1 MFIMNN
7 NSNSFNN
14 TNFNNNIS
22 NGILSDKNQIGVKK
36 SNIISESHREFGKDL
51 KKNTNLNKDIS
62 NQNVVK
68 QNNKENFVNNEN
80 VNTLN
85 YFKKDSIIINNEII
99 QNHVKANNEK
109 MDIDNQNSF
118 KKQEEIEI
126 YIDDNEEKMELELN
140 NNELPSINKNPQN
153 VQEYF
158 SDIFKYFFEIESTY
172 LPIPN
177 YMDSQNDINEKMR
190 GILNDW
196 LIEVHLKYKLV
207 PDTMYLTINLID
219 RYLSKKKVLRTKL
232 QLVGV
237 TAMFIAS
244 KYEEIFPPE
253 AKDFVYI
260 TDNACNKK
268 ELLDMEIDMLTTL
281 NFDIT
286 FPSQYRFL
294 ELFKQVLNLSDI
306 MFNYSYYLLDLCLI
320 NYKMI
325 KYKFSELAAT
335 AVLISIKIFK
345 GVLDNFEKT
354 GYKENEL
361 TMCCKDM
368 CNVLQ
373 NSEKN
378 NLPAVRKKFSLAKFL
393 EVAKTKIL

>member
-22 NGILSDKNQIGVKK
+22 NGVLSDKNQIGIKK
-36 SNIISESHREFGKDL
+36 PSGISETHREFGKDL
-51 KKNTNLNKDIS
+51 KKNSNLTKDIS

-68 QNNKENFVNNEN
+68 QNFKENVVNNEN

-109 MDIDNQNSF
+109 MDIENQNSF
-118 KKQEEIEI
+118 KKEEIEI
-126 YIDDNEEKMELELN
+126 YIDDNEEKMELEIN
-140 NNELPSINKNPQN
+140 NNESPSINKNPQN

-158 SDIFKYFFEIESTY
+158 SDIFTYFFEIESTY
-172 LPIPN
+172 LPVPN
-177 YMDSQNDINEKMR
+177 YMDTQNDINEKMR

-268 ELLDMEIDMLTTL
+268 ELLNMEIDMLTTL

-294 ELFKQVLNLSDI
+294 ELYKQALNLSDI
-306 MFNYSYYLLDLCLI
+306 MFYYSYYLLDLCLI

-354 GYKENEL
+354 GYKENQL
-361 TMCCKDM
+361 TNCCKDM
-368 CNVLQ
+368 CNILQ

-378 NLPAVRKKFSLAKFL
+378 NLPAVRKKFSLGKFM

>member
-14 TNFNNNIS
+14 SNFNNNIS
-22 NGILSDKNQIGVKK
+22 NGVLSDKNQIGIKK
-36 SNIISESHREFGKDL
+36 PSGISETHREFGKDL
-51 KKNTNLNKDIS
+51 KKNSNLTKDIS

-68 QNNKENFVNNEN
+68 QNFKENVVNNEN

-109 MDIDNQNSF
+109 MDIENQNSF
-118 KKQEEIEI
+118 KKEEIEI
-126 YIDDNEEKMELELN
+126 YIDDKEEKMELEIN
-140 NNELPSINKNPQN
+140 NNESPSINKNPQN

-158 SDIFKYFFEIESTY
+158 SDIFTYFFEIESTY
-172 LPIPN
+172 LPVPN
-177 YMDSQNDINEKMR
+177 YMDTQNDINEKMR

-268 ELLDMEIDMLTTL
+268 ELLNMEIDMLTTL

-294 ELFKQVLNLSDI
+294 ELYKQALNLSDI
-306 MFNYSYYLLDLCLI
+306 MFYYSYYLLDLCLI

-354 GYKENEL
+354 GYKENQL
-361 TMCCKDM
+361 TNCCKDM
-368 CNVLQ
+368 CNILQ

-378 NLPAVRKKFSLAKFL
+378 NLPAVRKKFSLGKFM

>member
-1 MFIMNN
+1 MNN

-22 NGILSDKNQIGVKK
+22 NGVLSDKNQIGIKK
-36 SNIISESHREFGKDL
+36 PSGISETHREFGKDL
-51 KKNTNLNKDIS
+51 KKNSNLTKDIS

-68 QNNKENFVNNEN
+68 QNFKENVVNNEN

-109 MDIDNQNSF
+109 MDIENQNSF
-118 KKQEEIEI
+118 KKEEIEI
-126 YIDDNEEKMELELN
+126 YIDDNEEKMELEIN
-140 NNELPSINKNPQN
+140 NNESPSINKNPQN

-158 SDIFKYFFEIESTY
+158 SDIFTYFFEIESTY
-172 LPIPN
+172 LPVPN
-177 YMDSQNDINEKMR
+177 YMDTQNDINEKMR

-268 ELLDMEIDMLTTL
+268 ELLNMEIDMLTTL

-294 ELFKQVLNLSDI
+294 ELYKQALNLSDI
-306 MFNYSYYLLDLCLI
+306 MFYYSYYLLDLCLI

-354 GYKENEL
+354 GYKENQL
-361 TMCCKDM
+361 TNCCKDM
-368 CNVLQ
+368 CNILQ

-378 NLPAVRKKFSLAKFL
+378 NLPAVRKKFSLGKFM

>member
-1 MFIMNN
+1 MNN

-22 NGILSDKNQIGVKK
+22 NGVLSDKNQIGIKK
-36 SNIISESHREFGKDL
+36 PSGISETHREFGKDL
-51 KKNTNLNKDIS
+51 KKNSNLTKDIS

-68 QNNKENFVNNEN
+68 QNFKENVVNNEN

-109 MDIDNQNSF
+109 MDIENQNSF

-126 YIDDNEEKMELELN
+126 YIDDNEQKMELELN

-158 SDIFKYFFEIESTY
+158 SDIFTYFFEIESTY
-172 LPIPN
+172 LPVPN
-177 YMDSQNDINEKMR
+177 YMDTQNDINEKMR

-268 ELLDMEIDMLTTL
+268 ELLNMEIDMLTTL

-294 ELFKQVLNLSDI
+294 ELYKQALNLSDI
-306 MFNYSYYLLDLCLI
+306 MFYYSYYLLDLCLI

-354 GYKENEL
+354 GYKENQL
-361 TMCCKDM
+361 TNCCKDM
-368 CNVLQ
+368 CNILQ

-378 NLPAVRKKFSLAKFL
+378 NLPAVRKKFSLGKFM

>member
-1 MFIMNN
+1 MNN

-22 NGILSDKNQIGVKK
+22 NGVLSDKNQIGIKK
-36 SNIISESHREFGKDL
+36 PSGISETHREFGKDL
-51 KKNTNLNKDIS
+51 KKNTNLTKDIS

-68 QNNKENFVNNEN
+68 QNFKENVVNNEN

-109 MDIDNQNSF
+109 MDIENQNSN
-118 KKQEEIEI
+118 KKEEIEI
-126 YIDDNEEKMELELN
+126 YIDDNEEKMELEIN

-158 SDIFKYFFEIESTY
+158 SDIFTYFFEIESTY

-177 YMDSQNDINEKMR
+177 YMDTQNDINEKMR

-268 ELLDMEIDMLTTL
+268 ELLNMEIDMLTTL

-294 ELFKQVLNLSDI
+294 ELYKQVLNLSDI
-306 MFNYSYYLLDLCLI
+306 MFYYSYYLLDLCLI

-354 GYKENEL
+354 GYKENQL
-361 TMCCKDM
+361 TNCCKDM
-368 CNVLQ
+368 CNILQ

-378 NLPAVRKKFSLAKFL
+378 NLPAVRKKFSLGKFM

>member
-1 MFIMNN
+1 MNN

-51 KKNTNLNKDIS
+51 KKNTNLNKDIL

-320 NYKMI
+320 SYKMI

-361 TMCCKDM
+361 TM
-368 CNVLQ
+368 
-373 NSEKN
+373 
-378 NLPAVRKKFSLAKFL
+378 F
-393 EVAKTKIL
+393 

>member
-1 MFIMNN
+1 
-7 NSNSFNN
+7 
-14 TNFNNNIS
+14 
-22 NGILSDKNQIGVKK
+22 
-36 SNIISESHREFGKDL
+36 
-51 KKNTNLNKDIS
+51 
-62 NQNVVK
+62 
-68 QNNKENFVNNEN
+68 
-80 VNTLN
+80 
-85 YFKKDSIIINNEII
+85 
-99 QNHVKANNEK
+99 
-109 MDIDNQNSF
+109 MDIENQNSF

-126 YIDDNEEKMELELN
+126 YIDDNEQKMELELN

-320 NYKMI
+320 SYKMI

-335 AVLISIKIFK
+335 AVLMSPT
-345 GVLDNFEKT
+345 VTAEAASNNF
-354 GYKENEL
+354 G
-361 TMCCKDM
+361 
-368 CNVLQ
+368 
-373 NSEKN
+373 
-378 NLPAVRKKFSLAKFL
+378 
-393 EVAKTKIL
+393 VAKATNAISPIALKISSQEFPVKSTLFTGELPQYANIFWPRKPWPVLA

>member
-1 MFIMNN
+1 MNN

-22 NGILSDKNQIGVKK
+22 NGVLSDKNQIGIKK
-36 SNIISESHREFGKDL
+36 PSGISETHREFGKDL
-51 KKNTNLNKDIS
+51 KKNSNLTKDIS

-68 QNNKENFVNNEN
+68 QNFKENVVNNEN

-109 MDIDNQNSF
+109 MDIENQNSF
-118 KKQEEIEI
+118 KKEEIEI
-126 YIDDNEEKMELELN
+126 YIDDKEEKMELEIN
-140 NNELPSINKNPQN
+140 NNESPSINKNPQN

-158 SDIFKYFFEIESTY
+158 SDIFTYFFEIESTY
-172 LPIPN
+172 LPVPN
-177 YMDSQNDINEKMR
+177 YMDTQNDINEKMR

-268 ELLDMEIDMLTTL
+268 ELLNMEIDMLTTL

-294 ELFKQVLNLSDI
+294 ELYKQALNLSDI
-306 MFNYSYYLLDLCLI
+306 MFYYSYYLLDLCLI

-354 GYKENEL
+354 GYKENQL
-361 TMCCKDM
+361 TNCCKDM
-368 CNVLQ
+368 CNILQ

-378 NLPAVRKKFSLAKFL
+378 NLPAVRKKFSLGKFM

>member
-1 MFIMNN
+1 MNN

-109 MDIDNQNSF
+109 MDIENQNSF

-126 YIDDNEEKMELELN
+126 YIDDNEQKMELELN

-294 ELFKQVLNLSDI
+294 ELYKQVLNLSDI

-320 NYKMI
+320 SYKMI

-354 GYKENEL
+354 GYKENQL
-361 TMCCKDM
+361 TNCCKDM
-368 CNVLQ
+368 CNILQ

-378 NLPAVRKKFSLAKFL
+378 NLPAVRKKFSLGKFM

>member
-1 MFIMNN
+1 MNN
-7 NSNSFNN
+7 NTNSFNN
-14 TNFNNNIS
+14 TNYNNNIS

-51 KKNTNLNKDIS
+51 KKNTNLNKDIL

-354 GYKENEL
+354 GYKENQL
-361 TMCCKDM
+361 TNCCKDM
-368 CNVLQ
+368 CNILQ

-378 NLPAVRKKFSLAKFL
+378 NLPAVRKKFSLGKFM

>member
-1 MFIMNN
+1 
-7 NSNSFNN
+7 
-14 TNFNNNIS
+14 
-22 NGILSDKNQIGVKK
+22 
-36 SNIISESHREFGKDL
+36 
-51 KKNTNLNKDIS
+51 
-62 NQNVVK
+62 
-68 QNNKENFVNNEN
+68 
-80 VNTLN
+80 
-85 YFKKDSIIINNEII
+85 
-99 QNHVKANNEK
+99 
-109 MDIDNQNSF
+109 MDIENQNSF
-118 KKQEEIEI
+118 KKEEIEI
-126 YIDDNEEKMELELN
+126 YIDDKEEKMELEIN
-140 NNELPSINKNPQN
+140 NNESPSINKNPQN

-158 SDIFKYFFEIESTY
+158 SDIFTYFFEIESTY
-172 LPIPN
+172 LPVPN
-177 YMDSQNDINEKMR
+177 YMDTQNDINEKMR

-268 ELLDMEIDMLTTL
+268 ELLNMEIDMLTTL

-294 ELFKQVLNLSDI
+294 ELYKQALNLSDI
-306 MFNYSYYLLDLCLI
+306 MFYYSYYLLDLCLI

-354 GYKENEL
+354 GYKENQL
-361 TMCCKDM
+361 TNCCKDM
-368 CNVLQ
+368 CNILQ

-378 NLPAVRKKFSLAKFL
+378 NLPAVRKKFSLGKFM

>member
-7 NSNSFNN
+7 TSNSFNN

-22 NGILSDKNQIGVKK
+22 NGVLSDKNQIGIKK
-36 SNIISESHREFGKDL
+36 PSGISETHREFGKDL
-51 KKNTNLNKDIS
+51 KKNSNLTKDIS

-68 QNNKENFVNNEN
+68 QNFKENVVNNEN

-109 MDIDNQNSF
+109 MDIENQNSF
-118 KKQEEIEI
+118 KKEEIEI
-126 YIDDNEEKMELELN
+126 YIDDKEEKMELEIN
-140 NNELPSINKNPQN
+140 NNESPSINKNPQN

-158 SDIFKYFFEIESTY
+158 SDIFTYFFEIESTY
-172 LPIPN
+172 LPVPN
-177 YMDSQNDINEKMR
+177 YMDTQNDINEKMR

-268 ELLDMEIDMLTTL
+268 ELLNMEIDMLTTL

-294 ELFKQVLNLSDI
+294 ELYKQALNLSDI
-306 MFNYSYYLLDLCLI
+306 MFYYSYYLLDLCLI

-354 GYKENEL
+354 GYKENQL
-361 TMCCKDM
+361 TNCCKDM
-368 CNVLQ
+368 CNILQ

-378 NLPAVRKKFSLAKFL
+378 NLPAVRKKFSLGKFM

>member
-1 MFIMNN
+1 MNN
-7 NSNSFNN
+7 NSNSFNKI
-14 TNFNNNIS
+14 NNNKNITTS
-22 NGILSDKNQIGVKK
+22 NLSNINQIGVKK
-36 SNIISESHREFGKDL
+36 SIINPEIHREFGKDL
-51 KKNTNLNKDIS
+51 KKNNNLTNDIS

-68 QNNKENFVNNEN
+68 QNIKNNFINNEN
-80 VNTLN
+80 INTLN

-99 QNHVKANNEK
+99 QNHVKPNNEK
-109 MDIDNQNSF
+109 MDLENQNF
-118 KKQEEIEI
+118 VKEQQDIEI
-126 YIDDNEEKMELELN
+126 YIDDNEQKMDIENN
-140 NNELPSINKNPQN
+140 NNEEISINKNPQN

-158 SDIFKYFFEIESTY
+158 SDIFNYYFEIESNY
-172 LPIPN
+172 LPISN
-177 YMDSQNDINEKMR
+177 YMDNQNDINEKMR

-219 RYLSKKKVLRTKL
+219 RFLSKKKILRTKL

-268 ELLDMEIDMLTTL
+268 ELLNMEVDMLSTL

-286 FPSQYRFL
+286 IPSQYRFL
-294 ELFKQVLNLSDI
+294 ELYKQILNLSDI

-335 AVLISIKIFK
+335 AALISIKIFK

-354 GYKENEL
+354 GYKEKEL
-361 TMCCKDM
+361 TACCKDM

-373 NSEKN
+373 NSEKS
-378 NLPAVRKKFSLAKFL
+378 NLPAVRKKFSLAKYM

>member
-22 NGILSDKNQIGVKK
+22 NGVLSDKNQIGIKK
-36 SNIISESHREFGKDL
+36 PSGISETHREFGKDL
-51 KKNTNLNKDIS
+51 KKNSNLTKDIS

-68 QNNKENFVNNEN
+68 QNFKENVVNNEN

-109 MDIDNQNSF
+109 MDIENQNSF
-118 KKQEEIEI
+118 KKEEIEI
-126 YIDDNEEKMELELN
+126 YIDDKEEKMELEIN
-140 NNELPSINKNPQN
+140 NNESPSINKNPQN

-158 SDIFKYFFEIESTY
+158 SDIFTYFFEIESTY
-172 LPIPN
+172 LPVPN
-177 YMDSQNDINEKMR
+177 YMDTQNDINEKMR

-268 ELLDMEIDMLTTL
+268 ELLNMEIDMLTTL

-294 ELFKQVLNLSDI
+294 ELYKQALNLSDI
-306 MFNYSYYLLDLCLI
+306 MFYYSYYLLDLCLI

-354 GYKENEL
+354 GYKENQL
-361 TMCCKDM
+361 TNCCKDM
-368 CNVLQ
+368 CNILQ

-378 NLPAVRKKFSLAKFL
+378 NLPAVRKKFSLGKFM

>member
-1 MFIMNN
+1 MNN

-22 NGILSDKNQIGVKK
+22 NGVLSDKNQIGIKK
-36 SNIISESHREFGKDL
+36 PSGISETHREFGKDL
-51 KKNTNLNKDIS
+51 KKNSNLTKDIS

-68 QNNKENFVNNEN
+68 QNFKENVVNNEN

-109 MDIDNQNSF
+109 MDIENQNSF
-118 KKQEEIEI
+118 KKEEIEI
-126 YIDDNEEKMELELN
+126 YIDDNEEKMELEIN
-140 NNELPSINKNPQN
+140 NNESSSINKNPQN

-158 SDIFKYFFEIESTY
+158 SDIFTYFFEIESTY
-172 LPIPN
+172 LPVPN
-177 YMDSQNDINEKMR
+177 YMDTQNDINEKMR

-268 ELLDMEIDMLTTL
+268 ELLNMEIDMLTTL

-294 ELFKQVLNLSDI
+294 ELYKQALNLSDI
-306 MFNYSYYLLDLCLI
+306 MFYYSYYLLDLCLI

-354 GYKENEL
+354 GYKENQL
-361 TMCCKDM
+361 TNCCKDM
-368 CNVLQ
+368 CNILQ

-378 NLPAVRKKFSLAKFL
+378 NLPAVRKKFSLGKFM

>member
-1 MFIMNN
+1 MNN

-14 TNFNNNIS
+14 SNFNNNIS
-22 NGILSDKNQIGVKK
+22 NGVLSDKNQIGIKK
-36 SNIISESHREFGKDL
+36 SSTISDNHREFGKDL
-51 KKNTNLNKDIS
+51 KKNTNLTKDIS

-68 QNNKENFVNNEN
+68 QNFKENIINNEN

-109 MDIDNQNSF
+109 MDIENQNSL

-126 YIDDNEEKMELELN
+126 YIDDNEEKMELEIN
-140 NNELPSINKNPQN
+140 NNELSSINKNPQN

-172 LPIPN
+172 LPNPN
-177 YMDSQNDINEKMR
+177 YMDTQNDINEKMR

-268 ELLDMEIDMLTTL
+268 ELLNMEIDMLTTL

-294 ELFKQVLNLSDI
+294 ELYKQVLNLSDI

-354 GYKENEL
+354 GYKENQL
-361 TMCCKDM
+361 TNCCKDM
-368 CNVLQ
+368 CNILQ

-378 NLPAVRKKFSLAKFL
+378 NLPAVRKKFSLGKFM